1 MLLFA
6 ISPFTERLQQTPFC
20 FVSFDE
26 TQIRKMPK
34 LPLGT
39 KSADPQAY
47 VLQAPDTRCRSN
59 CQKAVSY
66 PNYYL
71 SSNNMAKPIQPNIPS
86 HHLPKSLHKLKN
98 SESILFFRSQI
109 CHKHPHPIFFLNV
122 NPFFFLIWFNTKKNQ
137 SKSQT
142 DTPKKTPI
150 HTRGCEHPH
159 SPEIPKIQ
167 KITPKW
173 AGPIFYFILFFY
185 DLN

>member
-86 HHLPKSLHKLKN
+86 HHLPKLLHKLKN

-109 CHKHPHPIFFLNV
+109 CHKHPHPFFFLNI
-122 NPFFFLIWFNTKKNQ
+122 NPFFLYGLTQRKISQNPKQIPRKKRRSTHEGVSTPTLQ
-137 SKSQT
+137 KSRKSKKLPQNGL
-142 DTPKKTPI
+142 D
-150 HTRGCEHPH
+150 
-159 SPEIPKIQ
+159 Q
-167 KITPKW
+167 
-173 AGPIFYFILFFY
+173 YFILFYFFMT
-185 DLN
+185 